1 MSDAIKEEDF
11 DQEPLEESHE
21 FKGEIKQDKVFRSRV
36 FTLAL
41 MFGVFLAAL
50 LLVIWFG
57 KMKLSDWRAEREAS
71 QLAKQAEASA
81 SANQRQSR
89 DFSVN
94 DLFVDPQVQ
103 PEQSPPP
110 KQLPENFYQPSPV
123 TNAAP
128 IPLAGVATGQYSG
141 HDPASVPAPPPMML
155 SGENNSRP
163 ATVQDQARLTS
174 RKDMPSK
181 TEQAS
186 AAELGDRS
194 LVIARGSY
202 IPCILQTQLFSNVP
216 GQSGCVIPDDIYSD
230 DGTRL
235 LVARGSTVV
244 GQYGQTLQHGDSRIA
259 VVWERIKTTD
269 GYVIDVD
276 SGAADGVGTMGV
288 GGFVDNHWP
297 ERLGAALL
305 LSLIDDAVDIA
316 IARQQRSGG
325 TIYGSST
332 ARSSKNVSEKVLNA
346 TINIRPT
353 LSANRGARLMIYV
366 SKDLWFDDVYG
377 D

>member
-1 MSDAIKEEDF
+1 MSEAIKEEDF
-11 DQEPLEESHE
+11 HQEPLQESHE
-21 FKGEIKQDKVFRSRV
+21 FKGETKKSGVLHSRV
-36 FTLAL
+36 FTLAM
-41 MFGVFLAAL
+41 MFAVLLVSL

-57 KMKLSDWRAEREAS
+57 KTKLADWREEREADQS
-71 QLAKQAEASA
+71 AKQAAASQSA
-81 SANQRQSR
+81 SQRRGR
-89 DFSVN
+89 DFAISE
-94 DLFVDPQVQ
+94 FVARPE
-103 PEQSPPP
+103 PEQPATPAP
-110 KQLPENFYQPSPV
+110 KQLPENFYHPGPV
-123 TNAAP
+123 VSVPP
-128 IPLAGVATGQYSG
+128 IPLAGGTVGQPG
-141 HDPASVPAPPPMML
+141 HAPANAPVLPPMML
-155 SGENNSRP
+155 SGENNNRP
-163 ATVQDQARLTS
+163 ATVQDQARMTS
-174 RKDMPSK
+174 QKQMPSK

-194 LVIARGSY
+194 LVITRGSY

-230 DGTRL
+230 DGSRL
-235 LVARGSTVV
+235 LIARGSTVV
-244 GQYGQTLQHGDSRIA
+244 GQYGQTLQNGDSRIA

-269 GYVIDVD
+269 GFVIDVD

-316 IARQQRSGG
+316 IARQRGSGG
-325 TIYGSST
+325 TIYGNST
-332 ARSSKNVSEKVLNA
+332 ARSSKNVSQKVLNA
-346 TINIRPT
+346 TINIKPT

>member
-1 MSDAIKEEDF
+1 MSEAIKEEDF
-11 DQEPLEESHE
+11 NQEPLQESHE
-21 FKGEIKQDKVFRSRV
+21 FKGETKKSGVLRSRV
-36 FTLAL
+36 VTLAL
-41 MFGVFLAAL
+41 MFGVFLVAL

-57 KMKLSDWRAEREAS
+57 KMKLSDWRAEREADQS
-71 QLAKQAEASA
+71 AKQAAA
-81 SANQRQSR
+81 NLSANQRRGR
-89 DFSVN
+89 DFDVS
-94 DLFVDPQVQ
+94 DFFARPT
-103 PEQSPPP
+103 PEQPATPAP
-110 KQLPENFYQPSPV
+110 KQLPDNFYQPGPV
-123 TNAAP
+123 THVPP
-128 IPLAGVATGQYSG
+128 IPLAGGTAGQPG
-141 HDPASVPAPPPMML
+141 HAPANVPVLPPMML
-155 SGENNSRP
+155 SGENNKRP
-163 ATVQDQARLTS
+163 ATVQDQARMTS
-174 RKDMPSK
+174 RKEMPSK

-194 LVIARGSY
+194 LVITRGSY

-230 DGTRL
+230 DGSRL

-244 GQYGQTLQHGDSRIA
+244 GQYGQTLQNGDSRIA

-269 GYVIDVD
+269 GFVIDVD

-288 GGFVDNHWP
+288 GGFVDNHWS

-316 IARQQRSGG
+316 IARQRGSGG
-325 TIYGSST
+325 TIYGNST
-332 ARSSKNVSEKVLNA
+332 ARSGKNVSQKVLNA
-346 TINIRPT
+346 TINIKPT
-353 LSANRGARLMIYV
+353 LSVNRGARLMIYV